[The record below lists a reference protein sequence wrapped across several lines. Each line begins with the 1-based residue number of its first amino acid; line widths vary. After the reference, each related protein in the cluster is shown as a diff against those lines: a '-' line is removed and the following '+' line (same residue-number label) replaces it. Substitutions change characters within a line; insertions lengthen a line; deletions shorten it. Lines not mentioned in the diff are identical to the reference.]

1 MGLDMYLT
9 RVPKVKSIQE
19 LNEMND
25 RLNKAYA
32 TGVTANF
39 FNELKEIK
47 EEKNYIYDIEFSI
60 NSWIDI
66 EKWKKKSDGENPIEL
81 RTRVAYWR
89 KFNALHAWFVENIQN
104 GIDEC
109 EPHIVPIEE
118 LQKLYE
124 SIKVINKQNA
134 KDLLPTQPG
143 FFFGGTDYDEYY
155 WADLEN
161 LKHTLAYLISQH
173 QTDTTYIYRSSW

>member
-1 MGLDMYLT
+1 MYLT

-19 LNEMND
+19 LKEMND

-39 FNELKEIK
+39 FNELKAIQK
-47 EEKNYIYDIEFSI
+47 EKKYIYDIDFSI
-60 NSWIDI
+60 DSWIDI
-66 EKWKKKSDGENPIEL
+66 EEWKKEPAEWGNPIEL
-81 RTRVAYWR
+81 HTRVAYWR
-89 KFNALHAWFVENIQN
+89 KFNALHAWFVENIQK
-104 GIDEC
+104 GIDKC

-155 WADLEN
+155 WADLEE
-161 LKHTLAYLISQH
+161 LKHTLAYLISQ
-173 QTDTTYIYRSSW
+173 QQSDTTYIYCSSW